1 MIIHKIRE
9 PFPHLII
16 EDFYNANELKLIW
29 RELDFLT
36 SPNKLL
42 PANFNASIEA
52 NHLSVVLD
60 HVYSN
65 HSISD
70 ILTINRKALSKE
82 ILDSFVELNPLLAHV
97 NSVNKYS
104 TKIKYYENYNGYKK
118 HQDNARF
125 TALTYFYKEPKAFEG
140 GDLYFNDFDYTIKLK
155 NNMLVLFVGA
165 LWHESL
171 PVSLKQDGHITGNGK
186 YTMTQFLNIDENIQ

>member
-1 MIIHKIRE
+1 M
-9 PFPHLII
+9 
-16 EDFYNANELKLIW
+16 
-29 RELDFLT
+29 
-36 SPNKLL
+36 
-42 PANFNASIEA
+42 PANLNGSSEA
-52 NHLSVVLD
+52 NHLSIVLD
-60 HVYSN
+60 QIYSN
-65 HSISD
+65 RSISD

-82 ILDSFVELNPLLAHV
+82 ILDAFVELNPLLAHI
-97 NSVNKYS
+97 NLINTDL

-171 PVSLKQDGHITGNGK
+171 PVSIKQEGYITGNGK
-186 YTMTQFLNIDENIQ
+186 YTMTQFLNIDENIR

>member
-1 MIIHKIRE
+1 MIIHKITE

-16 EDFYNANELKLIW
+16 ENFYSEDELKFIW

-36 SPNKLL
+36 SPKILMSADLNG
-42 PANFNASIEA
+42 SVEG
-52 NHLSVVLD
+52 NHLSVILD
-60 HVYSN
+60 DVYRN
-65 HSISD
+65 RGISD
-70 ILTINRKALSKE
+70 ILTVNRKAFNKE
-82 ILDSFVELNPLLAHV
+82 IIDAFVELNPLLAHINLV
-97 NSVNKYS
+97 NVDL

-118 HQDNARF
+118 HQDLARF

-155 NNMLVLFVGA
+155 NNMFVLFVGA

-186 YTMTQFLNIDENIQ
+186 YTMTQFLNIDENIR

>member
-1 MIIHKIRE
+1 MVIHKIRE

-16 EDFYNANELKLIW
+16 EDFYNQDELKLIW

-36 SPNKLL
+36 SPNKLM
-42 PANFNASIEA
+42 PANLNGSTEA
-52 NHLSVVLD
+52 NHLSIILD
-60 HVYSN
+60 QAYAN
-65 HSISD
+65 RSISD
-70 ILTINRKALSKE
+70 ILTVNRKVFSKE
-82 ILDSFVELNPLLAHV
+82 ILDAFVSLNPLLAHINLI
-97 NSVNKYS
+97 NSDS

-118 HQDNARF
+118 HQDSARF

-140 GDLYFNDFDYTIKLK
+140 GDLYFNDFDYTIKLN

-171 PVSLKQDGHITGNGK
+171 PVSLKQNGYITGNGK
-186 YTMTQFLNIDENIQ
+186 YTMTQFLDKNENIQ

>member
-1 MIIHKIRE
+1 MVIHKIRE

-16 EDFYNANELKLIW
+16 EDFYSEDELKLIW

-36 SPNKLL
+36 SPNKLM
-42 PANFNASIEA
+42 PANLNGSIES

-60 HVYSN
+60 HAYSN
-65 HSISD
+65 RSISD

-82 ILDSFVELNPLLAHV
+82 IKDVFVELDPLLAHV
-97 NSVNKYS
+97 NLVNS
-104 TKIKYYENYNGYKK
+104 DLTKIKYYENYNGYKK
-118 HQDNARF
+118 HQDIARF

-186 YTMTQFLNIDENIQ
+186 YTMTQFLNIDENIR

>member
-16 EDFYNANELKLIW
+16 ENFYSEDELKLIW

-36 SPNKLL
+36 SPNKLM
-42 PANFNASIEA
+42 PANLNGSIEG
-52 NHLSVVLD
+52 NHLSIVLD
-60 HVYSN
+60 QIYCN
-65 HSISD
+65 RSISD
-70 ILTINRKALSKE
+70 ILTINCKALNKE
-82 ILDSFVELNPLLAHV
+82 ILNAFVELSPLLAHI
-97 NSVNKYS
+97 NSINTNL

-118 HQDNARF
+118 HQDSARF

-140 GDLYFNDFDYTIKLK
+140 GDLYFNDFNYTINLK
-155 NNMLVLFVGA
+155 NNMFVLFVGA

-171 PVSLKQDGHITGNGK
+171 PVSLKQNEHITGNGK
-186 YTMTQFLNIDENIQ
+186 YTMTQFLNIDENIR

>member
-1 MIIHKIRE
+1 MVIHKITE

-16 EDFYNANELKLIW
+16 EDFYSKDELKLIW

-36 SPNKLL
+36 SPNKLM
-42 PANFNASIEA
+42 PANLNGSIES

-65 HSISD
+65 RSISD
-70 ILTINRKALSKE
+70 ILIINRKALSKE
-82 ILDSFVELNPLLAHV
+82 IKDTFVGLDPLLAHV
-97 NSVNKYS
+97 NLVNS
-104 TKIKYYENYNGYKK
+104 DLTKIKYYENYNGYKK
-118 HQDNARF
+118 HQDIARF

-140 GDLYFNDFDYTIKLK
+140 GDLYFNDFNYTIKLK
-155 NNMLVLFVGA
+155 SNMLVLFVGA

-186 YTMTQFLNIDENIQ
+186 YTMTQFLNIDENIR

>member
-1 MIIHKIRE
+1 MVIHKIIE

-16 EDFYNANELKLIW
+16 EDFYSEDELKLIW

-36 SPNKLL
+36 SPNKLM
-42 PANFNASIEA
+42 PANLNGSIEA
-52 NHLSVVLD
+52 NHLSIVLD
-60 HVYSN
+60 QIYPN
-65 HSISD
+65 RSISD
-70 ILTINRKALSKE
+70 ILTINSKALKKE
-82 ILDSFVELNPLLAHV
+82 VLDTFAELNPLLAHI
-97 NSVNKYS
+97 NYINTNL

-125 TALTYFYKEPKAFEG
+125 TALTYFYKEPKMFEG

-155 NNMLVLFVGA
+155 NNMFVLFVGA

-171 PVSLKQDGHITGNGK
+171 PVSLKQYGHITGNCK
-186 YTMTQFLNIDENIQ
+186 YTMTQFLNIHENIQ